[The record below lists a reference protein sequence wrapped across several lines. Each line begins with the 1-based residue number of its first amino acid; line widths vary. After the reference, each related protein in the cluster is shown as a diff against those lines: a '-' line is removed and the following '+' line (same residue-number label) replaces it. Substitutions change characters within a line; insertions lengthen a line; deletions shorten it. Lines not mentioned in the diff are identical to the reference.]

1 MTYGENKI
9 SLEKIKNVI
18 ENDYYH
24 SLISPN
30 VELKVQYATEY
41 NGQNY
46 VISFQRES
54 IASILLIGTILIIY
68 FKKKKNNDEVE
79 I

>member
-1 MTYGENKI
+1 MVHK
-9 SLEKIKNVI
+9 KIKLLGVDQNELVTKYQVNKSYI
-18 ENDYYH
+18 FLY
-24 SLISPN
+24 IS
-30 VELKVQYATEY
+30 
-41 NGQNY
+41 
-46 VISFQRES
+46 I